1 MILRPLSVILE
12 SSRESRVD
20 DSIRDDLE
28 RQQLTQPFLELND
41 SPFPPRDVF
50 HRPWYQTY
58 PTPSTPHCSTVAKD
72 ALENAKTFTPIVRN
86 FTPAK
91 RSWDKAF
98 SVPSVEGCSP
108 MDIVKNIS
116 AWSLVRQ
123 CILMQLYDVN
133 SPRCGSTTSSVA
145 FTESIDTDDESGTEK
160 SDTQSSLPASR
171 RSIQISSLSPFVRSE
186 FVSRMIVCNLV
197 MGAQQMIGNIS
208 FCCAFKAWSQQRMPP
223 LRLPEFTAPRPILV
237 FEPTLR
243 HSREDDGDLDEIN
256 KNESLPTVRQ
266 SKEYDVEL
274 DDRGTTETSAPL
286 QEAELEPSEEWVLC

>member
-58 PTPSTPHCSTVAKD
+58 PTPSTPHCSTVAKE

-86 FTPAK
+86 LTPAK

-123 CILMQLYDVN
+123 CILMQLYDIN
-133 SPRCGSTTSSVA
+133 SPKCGSSTSSVA
-145 FTESIDTDDESGTEK
+145 FTESIDTDDESSTEK

-171 RSIQISSLSPFVRSE
+171 RSLQISSLSPFVRSE
-186 FVSRMIVCNLV
+186 FVS
-197 MGAQQMIGNIS
+197 
-208 FCCAFKAWSQQRMPP
+208 RMPP

-237 FEPTLR
+237 FAPTLR

-274 DDRGTTETSAPL
+274 DDRGTTETGAHL

>member
-28 RQQLTQPFLELND
+28 RNQLTQPFLELND

-58 PTPSTPHCSTVAKD
+58 PVPSTPHCSTVAKD
-72 ALENAKTFTPIVRN
+72 ALEHAKTFTPIVRN

-98 SVPSVEGCSP
+98 SVPAVEGCSP

-123 CILMQLYDVN
+123 CILMQLYDIN
-133 SPRCGSTTSSVA
+133 SPRCGSITSSVA
-145 FTESIDTDDESGTEK
+145 FTESIDTDDESGT
-160 SDTQSSLPASR
+160 DTQSSLPARSR

-186 FVSRMIVCNLV
+186 FVSRM
-197 MGAQQMIGNIS
+197 
-208 FCCAFKAWSQQRMPP
+208 PP
-223 LRLPEFTAPRPILV
+223 LRLPTFTAPRLATFTAPQP
-237 FEPTLR
+237 FAPTLR
-243 HSREDDGDLDEIN
+243 HSRKDDGDLDEIN
-256 KNESLPTVRQ
+256 KNESLPSVRQ

-274 DDRGTTETSAPL
+274 DDRGTMETRAPL
-286 QEAELEPSEEWVLC
+286 QEPSDEPSDEWVLC